1 MSDRQDESQAELDA
15 DHTPEAIRTR
25 LRDGPSQSYLRDFV
39 YGAIDGTVTTFAI
52 VSGAL
57 GAELSSGIVIVL
69 GVANLIGDGFS
80 MAVSN
85 YLGTRAENQQRESA
99 RRAEEYQVRTVPEGE
114 REEIRQI
121 FADKGFEGADL
132 ERVVEVITAEEQ
144 RWVDTMLKEE
154 LGLTLEGSS
163 PIRAGLST
171 FVAFMLAGLV
181 PLLAFLVNLL
191 SPGLLGNAAIW
202 SAVMTGITF
211 FAIGALKA
219 RFVQER
225 WLWAGTETLVV
236 GGAAAGLAFLVGM
249 LLKGLVDA
257 V

>member
-1 MSDRQDESQAELDA
+1 
-15 DHTPEAIRTR
+15 
-25 LRDGPSQSYLRDFV
+25 
-39 YGAIDGTVTTFAI
+39 
-52 VSGAL
+52 
-57 GAELSSGIVIVL
+57 
-69 GVANLIGDGFS
+69 
-80 MAVSN
+80 
-85 YLGTRAENQQRESA
+85 
-99 RRAEEYQVRTVPEGE
+99 
-114 REEIRQI
+114 
-121 FADKGFEGADL
+121 
-132 ERVVEVITAEEQ
+132 
-144 RWVDTMLKEE
+144 MLKEE

-249 LLKGLVDA
+249 LLKGIVDA